1 MVARFSREEVCSRLR
16 EQLEQGKAILLVG
29 VGSGISAK
37 FSEVG
42 GADLIAVYPIAKY
55 RMAGLSSTIGYLPIC
70 DSNQVTLD
78 LGRGEIIPIIKD
90 TPVIGGVLAN
100 DPTREMDYYLDQVAA
115 VGFSGVLNCP
125 TYGVMVGGLRDNLE
139 AAGLGYDKE
148 VEMIRLAHQKGLFT
162 QAFVADTDQTRKM
175 VEAGCDMV
183 IAHMG
188 KTAGG
193 TTGARVPTSLDD
205 VVTGV
210 QEICGEAKRLRPEI
224 FVLCHG
230 GKLDSPENVR
240 RVLQR
245 VSDLDGY
252 MGGSTAERLPV
263 EEGIKAAI
271 AAYKELR
278 ISEARR

>member
-1 MVARFSREEVCSRLR
+1 
-16 EQLEQGKAILLVG
+16 

-115 VGFSGVLNCP
+115 IGFSGVLNCP
-125 TYGVMVGGLRDNLE
+125 TYGVMEGGLRDNLE
-139 AAGLGYDKE
+139 NAGLGYEKE
-148 VEMIRLAHQKGLFT
+148 VEMVRLACQKGLFT
-162 QAFVADTDQTRKM
+162 QAFVADIDQTRKM

-193 TTGARVPTSLDD
+193 TTGAKVPMSLDD
-205 VVTGV
+205 VVTEV
-210 QEICGEAKRLRPEI
+210 QEICKEAKTLKPEI

-230 GKLDSPENVR
+230 GKLDSPENVH

-245 VSDLDGY
+245 ISGLDGY

-278 ISEARR
+278 ISEVKR